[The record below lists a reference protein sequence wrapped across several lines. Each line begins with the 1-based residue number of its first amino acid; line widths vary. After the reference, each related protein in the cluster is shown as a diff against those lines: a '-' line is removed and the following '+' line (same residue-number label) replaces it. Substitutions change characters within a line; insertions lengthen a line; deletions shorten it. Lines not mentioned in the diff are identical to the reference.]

1 MAIDMSILVG
11 DLADEA
17 RELDDMLAGLGA
29 EAWATPTPATG
40 WVVADQII
48 HLALFDERARWSM
61 TDAARFHADIAEMS
75 KGVDI
80 HARETTRTPTSLLEW
95 WRSGNAELCR
105 AAHSVPGDARCDWYG
120 PPMAAASMITA
131 RIMETWAHAHDVAD
145 ALGVEMTPTH
155 RLRHVAH
162 IGVRARA
169 FAYAAHRRSVPSQ
182 SVCVALSAPNGEI
195 WRWGDED
202 ASGRITGSAR
212 DFCQV
217 VTRRRHVDDTAL
229 VTVGDAAREW
239 MEIAQAF
246 AGPPGEGRRPGQF
259 AR

>member
-1 MAIDMSILVG
+1 MAIEMSVLVN
-11 DLADEA
+11 DLADEV
-17 RELDDMLAGLGA
+17 RELDGLLAGLNTT
-29 EAWATPTPATG
+29 AWATPTPAPG
-40 WVVADQII
+40 WVIADQVI
-48 HLALFDERARWSM
+48 HLALFDERACWSM
-61 TDAARFHADIAEMS
+61 TDSARFHADIAEMAN
-75 KGVDI
+75 GIDI
-80 HARETTRTPTSLLEW
+80 HAREMSRTPESLLTW
-95 WRSGNAELCR
+95 WRTGNAALR
-105 AAHSVPGDARCDWYG
+105 GAALSVPGDARCDWYG

-145 ALGVEMTPTH
+145 ALGVEMAPTH

-169 FAYAAHRRSVPSQ
+169 FAYAAHRRSVPSE
-182 SVCVALSAPNGEI
+182 SVSVALTAPNGDM
-195 WRWGDED
+195 WQWGDDD
-202 ASGRITGSAR
+202 ASQRIMGSAR

-217 VTRRRHVDDTAL
+217 VTRRRHVDDTSV

-246 AGPPGEGRRPGQF
+246 AGPPGDGRRPGQF